1 MGVPTTGETFA
12 KLLEHLRLAEED
24 AAMMG
29 HLVADEDPLRQ
40 QGWYKVSEMLR
51 LTVENVTKLATSS
64 KVKWN

>member
-12 KLLEHLRLAEED
+12 KLIEHLRKAEED

-40 QGWYKVSEMLR
+40 KGWYAVSEMLR
-51 LTVENVTKLATSS
+51 LTVVNVTKLATGEST
-64 KVKWN
+64 KWN